1 MRLRST
7 APVRSSF
14 QMRGKS
20 AASALMRW
28 RAGSSSRV
36 RSARVLALVFA
47 QRVEV
52 SAAAH
57 SSRPPGRQPVN
68 QH

>member
-20 AASALMRW
+20 AASALAERCW
-28 RAGSSSRV
+28 ALAQSDFDYLPFDVPISRIAD
-36 RSARVLALVFA
+36 RI
-47 QRVEV
+47 VEIRIA
-52 SAAAH
+52 S
-57 SSRPPGRQPVN
+57 
-68 QH
+68 